1 MIEPLTERNAYKD
14 ETPRLLV
21 VDDEKV
27 IREILADFLTMEGFA
42 VGMARDGVDALDEL
56 AHNQYDMVISD
67 LKMPRM
73 GGLDLL
79 EHIRKD
85 HDSVLVVIMTGF
97 GTVETAIEAMKKG
110 AYDYVLKPFKVEE
123 VVHIVRRGLEKQRL
137 ISENIRLKE
146 TLSLYEMSEALA
158 SSLSLDQVLD
168 SLLDTVA
175 KELSPDC
182 ATVFV
187 DNQRTGID
195 LMARRD
201 APRTE
206 HDVGE
211 LDIPL
216 LIRESDRDIPIVG
229 PMAAVERFFF
239 RPPPGLVSFMSVPLR
254 VRSNVIG
261 MVNLYS
267 WNRRF
272 TEGKRKL
279 IRLLCARAAASIENA
294 RLYMNLQ
301 ETFRDTIAGL
311 ARAIEA
317 MDKYTAGHSDRVS
330 EYSRMAA
337 QELGLPDEDVEL
349 IAQTAL
355 MHDIGKLG
363 CHTNLNNPGKLTDAE
378 YEDIKAHPAY
388 GRDILEPITFLNP
401 LIPGVLQHHERW
413 DGTGYPMALQGEE
426 IPVIARV
433 LAVADTYDA
442 MTSNRAYR
450 KALSHA
456 TAVAE
461 IVRCS
466 TTQFD
471 PDAVEALLRALAK
484 VRGDNHP

>member
-1 MIEPLTERNAYKD
+1 MVEPVRIANLGID
-14 ETPRLLV
+14 GMPHLLV

-42 VGMARDGVDALDEL
+42 VGMAKDGVDALAEL
-56 AHNQYDMVISD
+56 HRHNYDMVISD

-73 GGLDLL
+73 GGLELL
-79 EHIRKD
+79 ETIRND
-85 HDSVLVVIMTGF
+85 FDSVLVVIMTGF

-110 AYDYVLKPFKVEE
+110 AYDYILKPFKVEE
-123 VVHIVRRGLEKQRL
+123 VVHVVRRGLEKQRL

-158 SSLSLDQVLD
+158 SSLSLDQVLT
-168 SLLDTVA
+168 SILDTVE
-175 KELSPDC
+175 KEIGPDC
-182 ATVFV
+182 ATVLM
-187 DNQRTGID
+187 DNESTGID

-201 APRTE
+201 ANDIE
-206 HDVGE
+206 HDIGE

-216 LIRESDRDIPIVG
+216 LLRNSDNDVPIVG
-229 PMAAVERFFF
+229 PMAKVQRYFF
-239 RPPPGLVSFMSVPLR
+239 RSPEGLKSFISVPLR
-254 VRSNVIG
+254 VRSNIIG
-261 MVNLYS
+261 MLSAYS
-267 WNRRF
+267 WNQRF

-279 IRLLCARAAASIENA
+279 LSLLCARAAASIENA
-294 RLYMNLQ
+294 RLYKNLQ
-301 ETFRDTIAGL
+301 DTFRDTISGL

-330 EYSRMAA
+330 EYSRLAA
-337 QELGLPDEDVEL
+337 VEL
-349 IAQTAL
+349 ALPEDDVDIIAQAAL

-363 CHTNLNNPGKLTDAE
+363 CHANLNNPGKLTDEE
-378 YEDIKAHPAY
+378 YEDIKHHTSY
-388 GRDILEPITFLNP
+388 GREILEPISFLKP
-401 LIPGVLQHHERW
+401 LIPGVLHHHERW

-426 IPVIARV
+426 IPIMARV

-461 IVRCS
+461 LVRCS
-466 TTQFD
+466 NAQFD
-471 PDAVEALLRALAK
+471 PDAVEALLRALSK
-484 VRGDNHP
+484 VRGDA